1 MRQLTEKQII
11 NQNSLFEL
19 HQNVCFHA
27 DRVLSN
33 LSENSILHLKDF
45 SQRTCRLLCQFI
57 SDDANIFDILN
68 DPEII
73 TILDSFYK
81 ELANNI
87 LKAKKLSF
95 DGYNYISSNF
105 SLENMLDKTIAIY
118 KKVWS

>member
-19 HQNVCFHA
+19 HKNVCFHA

-81 ELANNI
+81 ELANNKSI
-87 LKAKKLSF
+87 TTV
-95 DGYNYISSNF
+95 NSSR
-105 SLENMLDKTIAIY
+105 
-118 KKVWS
+118 

>member
-19 HQNVCFHA
+19 HKNVCFHA

-33 LSENSILHLKDF
+33 LSEKSILHLKDF

-81 ELANNI
+81 ELKNLNLEIIPLNI
-87 LKAKKLSF
+87 FFHIYLEEILF
-95 DGYNYISSNF
+95 YN
-105 SLENMLDKTIAIY
+105 
-118 KKVWS
+118 